1 MTYSN
6 FSPALLAIDYMFRRY
21 PKIED
26 FPTYLNF
33 VLRDNPPSF
42 LVGLSQTRLSG
53 TGQCLLV
60 IVIDEE
66 LDKVVLLHLFH
77 HDQLF

>member
-53 TGQCLLV
+53 TG
-60 IVIDEE
+60 
-66 LDKVVLLHLFH
+66 
-77 HDQLF
+77 